1 VDRRQ
6 YLIELLDQVEARI
19 LGGRSRIA
27 RQEKLVQ
34 RWQEKGFDVQQPR
47 ELLTTLQAT
56 QLLHHKHRDA
66 LVEELAGLPLPVTPA
81 GVAAES
87 RLGRLL
93 KPVLE
98 EIVIATKFQKG
109 TLQILKQRYLKIE
122 CQRGFD
128 AELLKRFEKVD
139 EETKSSCGRAMKLR
153 KPVWI
158 GDVLADDDADYRS
171 NAIRAGFRSVL
182 SQPLIAKSGL
192 FGVVSVHDA
201 ITHDAAPA
209 DLSHLGEF
217 VADMMARHRE
227 N

>member
-128 AELLKRFEKVD
+128 AELL
-139 EETKSSCGRAMKLR
+139 
-153 KPVWI
+153 
-158 GDVLADDDADYRS
+158 S